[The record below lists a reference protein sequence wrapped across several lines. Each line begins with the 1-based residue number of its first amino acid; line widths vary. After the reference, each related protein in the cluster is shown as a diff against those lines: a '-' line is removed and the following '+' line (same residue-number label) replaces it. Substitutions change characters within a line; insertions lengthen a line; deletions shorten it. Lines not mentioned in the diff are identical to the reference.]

1 MVLDENSYVLSAF
14 INQSNWQIFIATYAI
29 GETPLTQFLKNS
41 AQFAVSAGIP
51 VWQRPA
57 HWFVLHG
64 GTFWYF
70 SIVVARRRRPL
81 TTCNNRVHSQMSQK
95 VAIHRQLKPMYTLEL
110 AVCCCYSLCQHKSY
124 FLPQYEQVAITASAI
139 GVNFGAIKVEW
150 IKLWKQFHSRY
161 LLIFTQVRQSEKIS
175 NNSFRRSLTVN
186 DPLSSGPASYIIHQH
201 IWYNCIQWHFA
212 SKLPIEYP

>member
-1 MVLDENSYVLSAF
+1 M
-14 INQSNWQIFIATYAI
+14 QSVKHLWHNFWKIQPSSQLAREF
-29 GETPLTQFLKNS
+29 P
-41 AQFAVSAGIP
+41 
-51 VWQRPA
+51 WQRPA
-57 HWFVLHG
+57 HWTYVR
-64 GTFWYF
+64 
-70 SIVVARRRRPL
+70 VVRRCILVFLGCCCTSASANHNLEQP
-81 TTCNNRVHSQMSQK
+81 CAQSNVPK

-161 LLIFTQVRQSEKIS
+161 LLIFTQVRQSGKIS
-175 NNSFRRSLTVN
+175 NNSFKQSLTVN
-186 DPLSSGPASYIIHQH
+186 NPHSSGPASYIIHQH

-212 SKLPIEYP
+212 SKLLIE